1 MITFPLALGAFLVVT
16 NMVWIFLKYVN
27 HNPPGMGYPDC
38 SNQIKMF
45 YIGLFLFFISAIL

>member
-1 MITFPLALGAFLVVT
+1 MITAILALGAFLVVT

-27 HNPPGMGYPDC
+27 HNPPGIGYPDC
-38 SNQIKMF
+38 SNQVKMF